1 MSQDHEWR
9 EVFEGGSPEAER
21 EIFLAL
27 AQDMLG
33 IQEANRQKMGA
44 RCPIRTLHAKAIT
57 ATSRAEL
64 RIDAD
69 LPTQF
74 TVAHFQ
80 PGAVIPATVRFSNA
94 SSIPQADALPDMRGA
109 AVRLSLPDGGIQDLL
124 MTSFPVSHARDA
136 RQFVA
141 FALIAAGDRATMPQR
156 LVEAFGAEEA
166 KRMGANLAAGI
177 HPSASLVGESFWSR
191 GAVLWAGWPIRYA
204 LRPATDAAPVT
215 PEASSDLQA
224 DMATRLAR
232 EPVAYRLTLQPF
244 VNETLTPIED
254 GAVEWSEEDSPPIE
268 VATLVLH
275 QQDLLD
281 ESGLAQA
288 AAIEQLAFNPW
299 NTPDAFRP
307 LGNLNRA
314 RGVVYGKSAQAW
326 QASHSD

>member
-1 MSQDHEWR
+1 MSQDHQWR

-27 AQDMLG
+27 ARDMLG

-44 RCPIRTLHAKAIT
+44 QCPLRTLHAKAVA
-57 ATSRAEL
+57 ATGRAEL
-64 RIDAD
+64 RIDPD
-69 LPTQF
+69 LPARF
-74 TVAHFQ
+74 TAGHVQ
-80 PGAVIPATVRFSNA
+80 PGAVIPASVRFSNA
-94 SSIPQADALPDMRGA
+94 SSIPQSDALPDMRGA
-109 AVRLSLPDGGIQDLL
+109 AVRLALPDGGMQDLL

-156 LVEAFGAEEA
+156 LVETFGVEEA

-177 HPSASLVGESFWSR
+177 RPCATLASESFWSR
-191 GAVLWAGWPIRYA
+191 GAVLWAGQPVRYA
-204 LRPATDAAPVT
+204 LRPVEVALATAQAT
-215 PEASSDLQA
+215 ADLHA
-224 DMATRLAR
+224 DMASRLVQG
-232 EPVAYRLTLQPF
+232 PVTYRLTLQPF
-244 VNETLTPIED
+244 IDEARTPIED
-254 GAVEWSEEDSPPIE
+254 GAVEWREEDSPPVE

-281 ESGLAQA
+281 ETGLTHA

-326 QASHSD
+326 QASHPD